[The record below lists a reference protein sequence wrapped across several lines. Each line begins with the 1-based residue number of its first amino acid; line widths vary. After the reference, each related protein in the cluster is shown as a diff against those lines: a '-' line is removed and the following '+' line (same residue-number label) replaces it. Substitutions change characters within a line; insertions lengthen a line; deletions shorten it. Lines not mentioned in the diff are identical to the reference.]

1 MATSA
6 KTPRRPRKGASQS
19 RLAEG
24 RAVVDGPALM
34 RLWARHW
41 LDICRGM
48 PLRARRLLDGIE
60 RDPAR
65 RVHDFRRLM
74 KAWRSLLKLAPP
86 TLAEEAAALRAEIKQ
101 LRQSFGA
108 TRDAAVV
115 ARTLRELSA
124 KAGGRRAFPVD
135 RAPAPET
142 LAAMREA
149 LDRLSVRM
157 EAWSVAGERG
167 GFLLAAFRRSYRKA
181 RRAARRDPRR
191 MSLKRLHAWRTR
203 VIDLGYQ
210 LSFFQPA
217 APSYYKEQI
226 EAVERLRTHLGA
238 VVDLDMADRQ
248 LAAEAKPPTKVRKKL
263 GRRVARQRGK
273 AAALVGRVLGE
284 RPRAACAHLAAAM
297 THQEPRRIRL
307 V

>member
-6 KTPRRPRKGASQS
+6 KTPRRPRKGAS
-19 RLAEG
+19 LADG
-24 RAVVDGPALM
+24 RAVFDGPAMM
-34 RLWARHW
+34 RLWSRHW
-41 LDICRGM
+41 LDFCREM
-48 PLRARRLLDGIE
+48 PLRGRRLLDGIE

-86 TLAEEAAALRAEIKQ
+86 ALAEAAALRAEIKQ
-101 LRQSFGA
+101 LRQNFGA

-115 ARTLRELSA
+115 ARTLHELSP
-124 KAGGRRAFPVD
+124 KAHGRFVPPAD
-135 RAPAPET
+135 QAPAPET
-142 LAAMREA
+142 VAAMREA

-181 RRAARRDPRR
+181 RRAARHDPRR

-210 LSFFQPA
+210 LNFFQPA
-217 APSYYKEQI
+217 APFYYKDQI
-226 EAVERLRTHLGA
+226 DAVERLRTHLGA

-248 LAAEAKPPTKVRKKL
+248 LAAEAEPPTKIRKKL
-263 GRRVARQRGK
+263 ERRISRQRGK
-273 AAALVGRVLGE
+273 AAAMIGRVLGE
-284 RPRAACAHLAAAM
+284 RPRTACAHLAAAM

>member
-1 MATSA
+1 M
-6 KTPRRPRKGASQS
+6 
-19 RLAEG
+19 
-24 RAVVDGPALM
+24 M

-41 LDICRGM
+41 LDFCRGM
-48 PLRARRLLDGIE
+48 PLRGRRLLDGIE

-74 KAWRSLLKLAPP
+74 KAWRSLLKLAPRS
-86 TLAEEAAALRAEIKQ
+86 LAEEAAALRAEIKQ
-101 LRQSFGA
+101 LRRSFGA
-108 TRDAAVV
+108 TRDAVVV
-115 ARTLRELSA
+115 ARTLQELSP
-124 KAGGRRAFPVD
+124 KAGGKLASPPD
-135 RAPAPET
+135 QAPAPET
-142 LAAMREA
+142 VAAMRDA

-181 RRAARRDPRR
+181 RRAARHDPRR

-217 APSYYKEQI
+217 APFYYKEQI

-238 VVDLDMADRQ
+238 VVDLDMADRR
-248 LAAEAKPPTKVRKKL
+248 LAIAAEAEPLTKLRKKL

-273 AAALVGRVLGE
+273 AAAMIGRVLGE
-284 RPRAACAHLAAAM
+284 RPRTACAHLAAAM

>member
-1 MATSA
+1 LATSA
-6 KTPRRPRKGASQS
+6 KTPRRRRKGASLPRS
-19 RLAEG
+19 TGG
-24 RAVVDGPALM
+24 RAVFDGPAMM

-41 LDICRGM
+41 LDFCRGM
-48 PLRARRLLDGIE
+48 PLRGRRLLDGME
-60 RDPAR
+60 RDPAK

-86 TLAEEAAALRAEIKQ
+86 ALAEEAAALRAEIKQ

-108 TRDAAVV
+108 SRDAAVV
-115 ARTLRELSA
+115 ARTLQQLSP
-124 KAGGRRAFPVD
+124 KADGRLVLPAD

-142 LAAMREA
+142 VAAMRDA

-181 RRAARRDPRR
+181 RRAARHDPRR
-191 MSLKRLHAWRTR
+191 MSLERLHAWRTR

-217 APSYYKEQI
+217 APFYYKDQI
-226 EAVERLRTHLGA
+226 DAAERLRTHLGA

-248 LAAEAKPPTKVRKKL
+248 LAAEAEPQTKIRKKL

-273 AAALVGRVLGE
+273 AAAMIGRVLGE
-284 RPRAACAHLAAAM
+284 RPRTACAHLAAAM